1 VPGKPLL
8 TLRNARTW
16 EDGVLSRRDLVLAG
30 ERVTAV
36 GAPGAV
42 GRGDRDVDLEERI
55 LLPGLVN
62 GHDHLD
68 LSTFPPLGRPPYASA
83 YEWAAELV
91 GEPAAAPAL
100 GVPLAERLFLGGVR
114 NLLSGATAVAHHG
127 PFHRSLA
134 RPGFPVRVLARYGFA
149 HSPGLTLRLRKTYR
163 TTDRRIPWF
172 VHVAEGT
179 DERSRGEFAALLDAN
194 VLRSN
199 TVVIHGIGLGAED
212 VARMAAAQA
221 CLVWCPEANRRLYGV
236 TAPLSAFRSAGVR
249 VGLGSDSPLTGA
261 RDALSN
267 LAAARREG
275 LGEVELLALATRET
289 AEVVRLPV
297 GGFQTDAPADFV
309 VVDAWERLLGGDRS
323 TLALVVTAGRP
334 LYGVPALMEAAAP
347 GGLGVVVEGQGRRID
362 KEVGRRMRRL
372 LTAHPG
378 LAAPWLAGI
387 SFGPGPA
394 GEAPGEARS

>member
-1 VPGKPLL
+1 VPTHAVL

-16 EDGVLSRRDLVLAG
+16 EDGRLSGRDLAVVG
-30 ERVTAV
+30 GKVTAV

-42 GRGDRDVDLEERI
+42 GRGDRDVDLEERV

-68 LSTFPPLGRPPYASA
+68 LSTFPPLGRPPYVSA
-83 YEWAAELV
+83 HEWAGELL
-91 GEPAAAPAL
+91 GEPAAARAL

-149 HSPGLTLRLRKTYR
+149 HSPRLTPHLRKTYR

-179 DERSRGEFAALLDAN
+179 DEPSRGELTALLDAN
-194 VLRSN
+194 VLRQN
-199 TVVIHGIGLGAED
+199 TVVVHGIGLSAED
-212 VARMAAAQA
+212 AARMAAAEA
-221 CLVWCPEANRRLYGV
+221 CLVWCPEANRRLYGA
-236 TAPLSAFRSAGVR
+236 TAAFSIFRAAGVR

-289 AEVVRLPV
+289 AEVVRMPV
-297 GGFQTDAPADFV
+297 GGFQAGAPADFV
-309 VVDAWERLLGGDRS
+309 VVDAWDRLLDGDRS
-323 TLALVVTAGRP
+323 TLALVVAAGRP
-334 LYGVPALMEAAAP
+334 LYGAPSLMDAAAP
-347 GGLGVVVEGQGRRID
+347 GGLGVGVEDQGRRID
-362 KEVGRRMRRL
+362 KDVGRRLQRL

-378 LAAPWLAGI
+378 LAAPWLTGI
-387 SFGPGPA
+387 SFRPEPA
-394 GEAPGEARS
+394 SKAPGDATT

>member
-1 VPGKPLL
+1 VPTKAVL

-16 EDGVLSRRDLVLAG
+16 EHGLLSRRDLALAEG
-30 ERVTAV
+30 RVTAV
-36 GAPGAV
+36 GAPGAL
-42 GRGDRDVDLEERI
+42 GRGDRDVDLEERV

-83 YEWAAELV
+83 HEWAAELV
-91 GEPAAAPAL
+91 GEPAAALAL

-149 HSPGLTLRLRKTYR
+149 HSPRLTLRLRKTYR

-179 DERSRGEFAALLDAN
+179 DEQSRGELAALVEAN
-194 VLRSN
+194 VLRAN
-199 TVVIHGIGLGAED
+199 TVIIHGIGLGAED
-212 VARMAAAQA
+212 AARMATAQA
-221 CLVWCPEANRRLYGV
+221 CLVWCPEANRRLYGA
-236 TAPLSAFRSAGVR
+236 TASLSVFRSAGVR

-267 LAAARREG
+267 LAAARRES
-275 LGEVELLALATRET
+275 LQEVELLALATQET
-289 AEVVRLPV
+289 AEVARLPV
-297 GGFQTDAPADFV
+297 GGFQAGAPADFV
-309 VVDAWERLLGGDRS
+309 AVDAWDGLLEGDRS
-323 TLALVVTAGRP
+323 ALALVLVAGRP
-334 LYGVPALMEAAAP
+334 LYGAPSLMDAAAP
-347 GGLGVVVEGQGRRID
+347 GGLGMVVEGQGRRID
-362 KEVGRRMRRL
+362 KDVGRKLQRL
-372 LTAHPG
+372 RSAHPG
-378 LAAPWLAGI
+378 LAAPWLLGI
-387 SFGPGPA
+387 SFRPDPA
-394 GEAPGEARS
+394 GKPPDEATA